1 MQKLAVYTGEAL
13 DELESLI
20 LPPPAKPEAA
30 EKPEAG
36 TKPRKPRKK
45 AAPKT

>member
-20 LPPPAKPEAA
+20 LPPKKKRAR
-30 EKPEAG
+30 
-36 TKPRKPRKK
+36 TRK
-45 AAPKT
+45 